1 MKTQKIGIQWD
12 IGSYNFIALQDY
24 LSKNKIEAE
33 IIPLY
38 TTEWVLLALQNETID
53 MGQFALANSTGGLVD
68 ETIRVLGHYHWEYI
82 THYAIKIEHCILAR
96 VWSRLE
102 DISVI
107 MAHEQALRQCGS
119 NLLKLYPEKS
129 IQSGEGEWSDNARI
143 ARGIAHGELPKNIAC
158 LGHRSLAELYGLQ
171 ILAEWLQDRTD
182 NETTF
187 VLVQPLTITWSGIH
201 RVEK

>member
-12 IGSYNFIALQDY
+12 IGSYNYIAIQDY
-24 LSKNKIEAE
+24 ISKTGIEAE

-38 TTEWVLLALQNETID
+38 TTEWVLQALQDETID

-68 ETIRVLGHYHWEYI
+68 ETIRVLGCYHWEYVA
-82 THYAIKIEHCILAR
+82 HYAIKVEHCILAR

-102 DISVI
+102 DISII
-107 MAHEQALRQCGS
+107 MAHEQALRQCSS

-129 IQSGEGEWSDNARI
+129 LQSGEGEWSDNARI
-143 ARGIAHGELPKNIAC
+143 ARGIAHGELPKNTAC
-158 LGHRSLAELYGLQ
+158 LGHKSLAELYGLQ
-171 ILAEWLQDRTD
+171 ILAEWLQDRID